1 MKILLKTPIF
11 LLGLMTS
18 TVAHP
23 ALADSTA
30 DLILSLKCPNEY
42 TVNIWKRYGSEEL
55 LYRGF
60 GPIGQLSLGKGN
72 SNSTGV
78 ADVYKFKNGDYEYS
92 VLKRKRETQGRG
104 TVEVFKKGRSI
115 LALSC
120 TEN

>member
-1 MKILLKTPIF
+1 MKIPLKKSVF
-11 LLGLMTS
+11 LLSLMTF
-18 TVAHP
+18 VLAHP

-30 DLILSLKCPNEY
+30 DLILSLKCPSEY

-60 GPIGQLSLGKGN
+60 GPLGKLSLGKGS

-78 ADVYKFKNGDYEYS
+78 AQVYKFKNGDYEYS
-92 VLKRKRETQGRG
+92 VLKGKRGSQGRG
-104 TVEVFKKGRSI
+104 TVEVFKNSRSI

>member
-1 MKILLKTPIF
+1 MKTLLKQSIF
-11 LLGLMTS
+11 LLGLMASTS
-18 TVAHP
+18 AHP

-55 LYRGF
+55 LYRGS
-60 GPIGQLSLGKGN
+60 GPIGELSLGKGA
-72 SNSTGV
+72 SNNTGV
-78 ADVYKFKNGDYEYS
+78 AQGYKFKNDDYEYS
-92 VLKRKRETQGRG
+92 VIKGKREYQGRG

-115 LALSC
+115 LTLSC